1 MAKVV
6 DTLNFAAPSVPIPG
20 LKDPVWDFSPTDDG
34 DPSEVD
40 AFNEMVRELRDQA
53 RAVRPDTK

>member
-6 DTLNFAAPSVPIPG
+6 DPQNFAAASVPIPG
-20 LKDPVWDFSPTDDG
+20 LKDPVWDFAPTDDA

-40 AFNEMVRELRDQA
+40 AFNRMIRDLRDQDG
-53 RAVRPDTK
+53 AVRSDNR